1 MDSPEARRRRG
12 LSPLDEVRPG
22 QPVIVASVFERDRGL
37 LEHLDGLGIRPGA
50 ELKRADVPDD
60 NIRLE
65 SAGREITVSR
75 PAAAKVW
82 VKHLSANS

>member
-12 LSPLDEVRPG
+12 LKPLDEAGPG
-22 QPVIVASVFERDRGL
+22 ERLVVASVFERDRCL

-50 ELKRADVPDD
+50 ELEKADVLETDV
-60 NIRLE
+60 RLE
-65 SAGREITVSR
+65 AAGRQITVSR

-82 VKHLSANS
+82 VRRTNSY